1 MARATLDRYQA
12 SAITEMR
19 WAADGSF
26 NCGIGQARFEFQMPK
41 GNSSS
46 VKFIGRIQNG
56 FSKFDLV
63 CETLSNNYDLRINKF
78 CRKLDLSHRF
88 SHKEPSKNL
97 IVVPKWLLWH
107 SEDAVSI
114 LSKGN
119 SQMRL
124 SRKIHTTT
132 AQQIDF
138 FGGEPQLRLI
148 PQILTLPGL
157 CCVNI
162 PM

>member
-97 IVVPKWLLWH
+97 IVVPKWLWCYSAKWQCH
-107 SEDAVSI
+107 CDTARMQYMYQYYPKV
-114 LSKGN
+114 
-119 SQMRL
+119 
-124 SRKIHTTT
+124 IHKW
-132 AQQIDF
+132 
-138 FGGEPQLRLI
+138 GC
-148 PQILTLPGL
+148 PGL
-157 CCVNI
+157 VPQNSCNHG
-162 PM
+162 PADRFFR